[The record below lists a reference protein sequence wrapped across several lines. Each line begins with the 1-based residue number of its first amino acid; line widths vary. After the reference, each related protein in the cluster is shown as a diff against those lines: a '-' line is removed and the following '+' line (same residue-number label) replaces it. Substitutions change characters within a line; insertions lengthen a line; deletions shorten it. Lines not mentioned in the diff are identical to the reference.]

1 MPIRCVNGKK
11 ARRGSKVILTGV
23 NGNVIM
29 SGCRDADPDD
39 ARREALAESGIISQ
53 LKLAVGSSGFD
64 GWRSVWSRKR
74 APTMIMTV
82 SAKTSQIARPARRL
96 ISLTIGGLFRP
107 GLQLSRRGIHAAT
120 YVSSKLNMIIVA
132 VTSRPKDR

>member
-1 MPIRCVNGKK
+1 MIILLSISHKPLRRNYRMPIRCVNGKK

-64 GWRSVWSRKR
+64 G
-74 APTMIMTV
+74 
-82 SAKTSQIARPARRL
+82 
-96 ISLTIGGLFRP
+96 
-107 GLQLSRRGIHAAT
+107 
-120 YVSSKLNMIIVA
+120 
-132 VTSRPKDR
+132 